1 MDDSCKIVTKDKVKK
16 NWRILIDAFRTEL
29 ELIYRNKKLED
40 VYCSFGKRA
49 FAKCLKFRKCMEF
62 KRLSD
67 VVKSHQNHNI
77 KTVEKQS
84 ISQVAFALDIKNVET
99 NERLCEFRFSQLE
112 YAKELRLWQDC
123 YRIIEDINT
132 LMKSKKNVTVRTLI
146 PYYDNLHQIFWH
158 AKEYLYHA
166 VSYQSYYTCL
176 KVSGK
181 DAETIRDASSIL
193 V

>member
-1 MDDSCKIVTKDKVKK
+1 VTKDKVKK
-16 NWRILIDAFRTEL
+16 CWRILIDAFRTEL

-49 FAKCLKFRKCMEF
+49 FAKCVKFKKTLEF
-62 KRLSD
+62 KRLSE
-67 VVKSHQNHNI
+67 VVKSHQSHNI

-84 ISQVAFALDIKNVET
+84 ATSPAFALDIKNAET
-99 NERLCEFRFSQLE
+99 NERLCEFRFQQLE
-112 YAKELRLWQDC
+112 YAKELGLWLDSFN
-123 YRIIEDINT
+123 IIVDINT
-132 LMKSKKNVTVRTLI
+132 LMKSKKTVTVRTLI
-146 PYYDNLHQIFWH
+146 PYYDNLHQIFWN
-158 AKEYLYHA
+158 AKEFLYHA

-176 KVSGK
+176 KNSGK